1 MFKRK
6 KISFRE
12 TLLTKKKTD
21 FFHSVYYQLTSY
33 SIFYSNKMFL
43 KYATLGLIGTLIHLI
58 ILVILTELGLF
69 YLFSAGIGIT
79 AGIYANYL
87 LNKKYIVKE
96 RTKNQKKASSF
107 FTFLYFSISIITII
121 LNLIL
126 LVVFVETYNMGYL
139 LANIISSFLM
149 FLTRYFCHRILFSKF
164 GH

>member
-12 TLLTKKKTD
+12 TLLTKKKPD

-33 SIFYSNKMFL
+33 SIFYSKKMFL
-43 KYATLGLIGTLIHLI
+43 KYATLGLVGTLVHLI
-58 ILVILTELGLF
+58 ILVILTELGIF
-69 YLFSAGIGIT
+69 YLYSAGVGII

-96 RTKNQKKASSF
+96 RTHNQKKASTLFSV
-107 FTFLYFSISIITII
+107 LYFGVSIITIFV
-121 LNLIL
+121 NLWL
-126 LVVFVETYNMGYL
+126 LVVFVETYNVGYL
-139 LANIISSFLM
+139 LANIVSSFLM
-149 FLTRYFCHRILFSKF
+149 FLTRYLFHRVLFSNF

>member
-1 MFKRK
+1 
-6 KISFRE
+6 
-12 TLLTKKKTD
+12 
-21 FFHSVYYQLTSY
+21 
-33 SIFYSNKMFL
+33 MFL
-43 KYATLGLIGTLIHLI
+43 KYATLGLIGTLVHLI

-69 YLFSAGIGIT
+69 YLFSAGVGIT

-107 FTFLYFSISIITII
+107 FAFLYFFTSIITIVI
-121 LNLIL
+121 NLWL
-126 LVVFVETYNMGYL
+126 LVIFVEKYNVGYL

-149 FLTRYFCHRILFSKF
+149 FITRYFCHRILFSKF

>member
-21 FFHSVYYQLTSY
+21 FFHSVYYQLTSL

-43 KYATLGLIGTLIHLI
+43 KYATLGLIGTIIHLI

-69 YLFSAGIGIT
+69 YLFSAAIGIIT
-79 AGIYANYL
+79 GIYANYL
-87 LNKKYIVKE
+87 LNKKYIVRE
-96 RTKNQKKASSF
+96 RTKNQKKASSLF
-107 FTFLYFSISIITII
+107 AFLYFGISIVTII
-121 LNLIL
+121 VNLWL
-126 LVVFVETYNMGYL
+126 LVVFVENYNMGYL
-139 LANIISSFLM
+139 LANIVSSFLM
-149 FLTRYFCHRILFSKF
+149 FLTRYFCHRMLFNRF